1 MFQGF
6 TSETFEFYMAIRF
19 NNNREFLQANQEWY
33 QSAVR
38 KPLVELCQA
47 LAPTVEAIDPQLDT
61 RPGRCVARINRDTR
75 YARDKSPYR
84 DHSFM
89 KFRRLGEDRDQ
100 TLGFYF
106 ELSDQ
111 GASYGLGIYH
121 RNPPMMEGLRQAIL
135 DRPERVLEALA
146 PLEGRFALH
155 GDVIKRMKTPP
166 QVPAALAPWYPLRA
180 FYLEKDIL
188 DFDVIKSPR
197 LAQQIAG
204 DYRLA
209 QPLYRLLTG
218 LDRKEDL

>member
-47 LAPTVEAIDPQLDT
+47 LASTVEAIDPQLDT

-111 GASYGLGIYH
+111 GASYGLG
-121 RNPPMMEGLRQAIL
+121 MS
-135 DRPERVLEALA
+135 V
-146 PLEGRFALH
+146 
-155 GDVIKRMKTPP
+155 
-166 QVPAALAPWYPLRA
+166 
-180 FYLEKDIL
+180 
-188 DFDVIKSPR
+188 
-197 LAQQIAG
+197 
-204 DYRLA
+204 
-209 QPLYRLLTG
+209 
-218 LDRKEDL
+218 

>member
-47 LAPTVEAIDPQLDT
+47 LAPTVEAIDPKLDT

-121 RNPPMMEGLRQAIL
+121 RNLPMMEGLRKAIL
-135 DRPERVLEALA
+135 ERPEQVLRALD
-146 PLEGRFALH
+146 PLEGRFTLH

-166 QVPAALAPWYPLRA
+166 QAPEALKPWYPLRA
-180 FYLEKDIL
+180 FYLERDIV
-188 DFDVIKSPR
+188 DFDLIQSPR
-197 LAQQIAG
+197 LAQQITG

-218 LDRKEDL
+218 FDCKEDL

>member
-6 TSETFEFYMAIRF
+6 TKETFEFYMAIRF
-19 NNNREFLQANQEWY
+19 NNNREFLQANRDWY

-38 KPLVELCQA
+38 EPLVELCQA
-47 LAPTVEAIDPQLDT
+47 LAPTVEAINPQLDT

-121 RNPPMMEGLRQAIL
+121 RNLPMMEGLRKAIL
-135 DRPERVLEALA
+135 ERPEQVLRALD
-146 PLEGRFALH
+146 PLEGRFTLH

-166 QVPAALAPWYPLRA
+166 QAPEALKPWYPLRA
-180 FYLEKDIL
+180 FYLERDIV
-188 DFDVIKSPR
+188 DFDLIQSPR

-218 LDRKEDL
+218 FDCKEDL